1 MRYLVVD
8 LEATCWSK
16 EEDPTLALIQSEE
29 SEIIE
34 IGAVALDE
42 SLAPIDEFQRF
53 VRPVR
58 HPKLSGFC
66 TKLTTITQQDVD
78 TASDFDVVYAQ
89 FDAWM
94 GGAGGAGLDFVSWSR
109 YDHRQL
115 VHQCHVAGLS
125 RPCWSA
131 TDAKV
136 EFTDWVRGH
145 TGKRRRFGMA
155 RALAYLGL
163 EACGTAHRG
172 IDDAR
177 SLVKIFQHIRDPANL
192 SEHALSVLSVAVEL
206 HPLPVNVGHLRK
218 VDPWVRQWFPRVK
231 KELLRLRL
239 AEDLGLGRGLRLTS
253 QGLRVV
259 TARG

>member
-1 MRYLVVD
+1 MQYLVVD

-16 EEDPTLALIQSEE
+16 EEDPTLALTQAEE

-42 SLAPIDEFQRF
+42 SLVPIDEFQRF

-58 HPKLSGFC
+58 HPKLSAFC
-66 TKLTTITQQDVD
+66 TRLTSITQQDVD
-78 TASDFDVVYAQ
+78 IANEFDAVYAQ
-89 FDAWM
+89 LDAWM
-94 GGAGGAGLDFVSWSR
+94 GGDGGAGLDFVSWSC

-115 VHQCHVAGLS
+115 LHQCHVAGLA
-125 RPCWSA
+125 RPSWSA

-136 EFTDWVRGH
+136 EFTDWARGH
-145 TGKRRRFGMA
+145 SSKRLRFGMA

-192 SEHALSVLSVAVEL
+192 SEHALSVLSVAMEL
-206 HPLPVNVGHLRK
+206 HPRPVNVGHLRK
-218 VDPWVRQWFPRVK
+218 VDPRVRQWFPRVK

-239 AEDLGLGRGLRLTS
+239 AEDLGLGRGLQLTS
-253 QGLRVV
+253 QGLSVV
-259 TARG
+259 MARG